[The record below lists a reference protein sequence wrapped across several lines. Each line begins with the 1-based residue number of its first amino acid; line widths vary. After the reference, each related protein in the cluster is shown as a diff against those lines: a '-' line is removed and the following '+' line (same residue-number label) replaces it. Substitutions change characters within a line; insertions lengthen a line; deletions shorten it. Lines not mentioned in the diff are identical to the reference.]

1 MLAPAGVYVPR
12 ILRLSVF
19 MSLRLVTANP
29 LEAPERLAFVDAAFE
44 RTGHESKLLAELAR
58 NNPGFDA
65 GMCLF
70 AERDGVPVGVANFL
84 RRNLMVRGAVLP
96 IALVAPIATLPKER
110 RQGVARYLI
119 EAGFSAGLDRG
130 LRAVMA
136 LGGEACLVR
145 LGFQPAFDLHTLSA
159 RREDLPAERLSGWR
173 GLTGDDLG
181 RLRELYEHSYRSI
194 SGTERRELCA
204 QEWEVSIPASHALI
218 FTEAGESHAYL
229 RFRIR
234 RSIELREC
242 GVSDERGIRA
252 VLTFLRQLLEE
263 HGRARLEAYLPPS
276 HPVARA
282 LFERGALAQSSNFGG
297 AAQLAILDWP
307 SLLRDTAKSWQ
318 AGLVAAELE
327 RASLEIGGETFAL
340 FRSGDAVSVEP
351 GGREAVHL
359 WTPPEW
365 GAALLTGQRD
375 THDLWASDG
384 FKAQSTGLEQNQRL
398 VETWFCPRPSAW
410 SYAPI
415 FEVADA

>member
-1 MLAPAGVYVPR
+1 
-12 ILRLSVF
+12 
-19 MSLRLVTANP
+19 MSFRLVTANP
-29 LEAPERLAFVDAAFE
+29 LELPEHLAFVDAAFE
-44 RTGHESKLLAELAR
+44 RTGHESRLLAELAR

-70 AERDGVPVGVANFL
+70 AERDGATVGVANFL
-84 RRNLMVRGAVLP
+84 RRNLFVRGALLP
-96 IALVAPIATLPKER
+96 MALVAPIATLPKDR
-110 RQGVARYLI
+110 RQGVARFLI
-119 EAGFSAGLDRG
+119 EAGFSASLDRG
-130 LRAVMA
+130 LCGALA
-136 LGGEACLVR
+136 LGGEASLVR

-159 RREDLPAERLSGWR
+159 RREDLPAERLAGWR
-173 GLTGDDLG
+173 GLTGADLG
-181 RLRELYEHSYRSI
+181 RLRELYEHSYRSV

-218 FTEAGESHAYL
+218 FQEDGHSRAYL

-263 HGRARLEAYLPPS
+263 HGRARLEAHLPPS
-276 HPVARA
+276 HPVAKA
-282 LFERGALAQSSNFGG
+282 LFERGALAQISNFGG

-307 SLLRDTAKSWQ
+307 SVLRTTGASWQ
-318 AGLVAAELE
+318 AGLVAAGLE
-327 RASLEIGGETFAL
+327 RASLEIGGECFG
-340 FRSGDAVSVEP
+340 FQHSGDSVTIEP
-351 GGREAVHL
+351 GAREPVHL

-365 GAALLTGQRD
+365 GPALLTGQRD
-375 THDLWASDG
+375 VHDLDASDG
-384 FKAQSTGLEQNQRL
+384 FKAQSTGLDRHSRL
-398 VETWFCPRPSAW
+398 VESWFRPRAAAW